1 MTQPSETQVR
11 ESTPPLSD
19 RFILTLLALI
29 SATGPVAL
37 NIYLPALPSVQ
48 QEFTASVP
56 DVQWSLSLALI
67 AYASGLLLCGPLSD
81 RFGRRPVLLGGIVV
95 FLVGV
100 VMCLF
105 AASLQWLV
113 AGRCVQAI
121 GTAAGLIVSRA
132 IVADLYPREKMA
144 GMIASLTMV
153 MVIGPTVAPSIG
165 GWLVVQFGWRSLF
178 VFLLGVGVAIL
189 WATWRYLP
197 ETRGE
202 QTHPAGPR
210 DQWRAAR
217 ELLRRPLFAGF
228 TLQGAVIYAVFL
240 VFISIAPYVM
250 VTGLGRP
257 PTEYGT
263 YYLLVA
269 FGYFMGNWV
278 VTRFGMRL
286 GSLSLMNQGVAI
298 ATVSTLIALALH
310 QLGLVHPAWI
320 FVPMGILAFG
330 QGMALPNVNA
340 SAVSLAPQN
349 AGLASSIVGFTQ
361 QIVGAVCVQW
371 IGTYPVDTPLPMLIF
386 CAVASIFA
394 LVVLRTFMQRR

>member
-1 MTQPSETQVR
+1 MPPAETQLGDGSR
-11 ESTPPLSD
+11 PLSD
-19 RFILTLLALI
+19 RFILTLLAAI

-48 QEFTASVP
+48 QEFAASVP

-81 RFGRRPVLLGGIVV
+81 RFGRRPVLLGGIAV
-95 FLVGV
+95 FLFGV

-217 ELLRRPLFAGF
+217 ALLRR
-228 TLQGAVIYAVFL
+228 
-240 VFISIAPYVM
+240 
-250 VTGLGRP
+250 
-257 PTEYGT
+257 
-263 YYLLVA
+263 
-269 FGYFMGNWV
+269 
-278 VTRFGMRL
+278 
-286 GSLSLMNQGVAI
+286 
-298 ATVSTLIALALH
+298 
-310 QLGLVHPAWI
+310 
-320 FVPMGILAFG
+320 
-330 QGMALPNVNA
+330 
-340 SAVSLAPQN
+340 
-349 AGLASSIVGFTQ
+349 
-361 QIVGAVCVQW
+361 
-371 IGTYPVDTPLPMLIF
+371 
-386 CAVASIFA
+386 
-394 LVVLRTFMQRR
+394 